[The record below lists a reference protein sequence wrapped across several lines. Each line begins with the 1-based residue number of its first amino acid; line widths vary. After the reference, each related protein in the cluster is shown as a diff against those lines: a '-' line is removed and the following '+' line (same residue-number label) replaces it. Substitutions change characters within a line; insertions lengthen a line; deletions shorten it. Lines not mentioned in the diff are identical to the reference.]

1 MIKTEQQQKVDNYFN
16 ADTQKKGLL
25 LYGPNGT
32 GKSTAM
38 RPHTHKENGNARMW
52 NATALAFASKI
63 ASEGSDCIKKYSM
76 HDMYID
82 DLGRERATVANYAD
96 KGITPLHD
104 LIHYRYDIFITK
116 GYKTHISTN
125 LSFTELEER
134 YGVPIA
140 DRIKEMC
147 EVIEFKG
154 ESLRA

>member
-1 MIKTEQQQKVDNYFN
+1 MNKTEQQQKVEDYFN
-16 ADTQKKGLL
+16 DKSNQTKSLL

-32 GKSTAM
+32 GKSTAI
-38 RPHTHKENGNARMW
+38 KEYTGVMW
-52 NATALAFASKI
+52 SGSALQYASRLAEKGTSYLETYI
-63 ASEGSDCIKKYSM
+63 M

-82 DLGRERATVANYAD
+82 DLGRERTTVSNFGD
-96 KGITPLHD
+96 KINPLHD
-104 LIHYRYDIFITK
+104 LIHYRYDVYINR

-125 LSFTELEER
+125 LSFTEIEER

-154 ESLRA
+154 ESLRK